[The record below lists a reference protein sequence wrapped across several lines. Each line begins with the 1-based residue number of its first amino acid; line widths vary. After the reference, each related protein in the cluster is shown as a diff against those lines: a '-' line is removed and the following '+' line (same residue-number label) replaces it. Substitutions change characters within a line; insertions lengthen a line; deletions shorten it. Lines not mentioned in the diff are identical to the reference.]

1 MIFFYYIFAVI
12 IYIIAAPFLL
22 ILSFCKGKYKI
33 SLKSRFFLYKNLRQK
48 QGDVYF
54 HACSFGEIKSLI
66 PLIKLFPTCK
76 ISTITQTGFNE
87 ALKYSKKV
95 NFFPFEVFVPFWM
108 RSCKVLVIFE
118 AELWLMLVFMAKFY
132 NAKVVLLN
140 ARISDRSLKNYR
152 RFGFFYR
159 LIFKYIDVVFA
170 QSQKDKE
177 RLECLGAKN
186 VIAYKNIKANIK
198 QEQVK
203 NYSKPKARIIIFA
216 STHENEERLLLN
228 EINLEEN
235 DKLIIAPRHPER
247 FGEVEEILKDFCQ
260 KNHYNMQKFSDF
272 TLSENDFANFFN
284 AKCLLLDTLGELESF
299 YKISDVVF
307 LCGSF
312 IDNIGGH
319 NPIEAA
325 RWNNIII
332 SGKYFFNQESLYQ
345 EVDGLYICESVKDIN
360 NFLKQKLSQAQI
372 KEQSDLNEII
382 LSIKEGLDARKS
394 L

>member
-12 IYIIAAPFLL
+12 IYVIAVPFLL
-22 ILSFCKGKYKI
+22 ILSFCKEKYKV
-33 SLKSRFFLYKNLRQK
+33 SLKSRFFLYKNLKQE
-48 QGDVYF
+48 QGDIYF
-54 HACSFGEIKSLI
+54 HACSFGEIKSI
-66 PLIKLFPTCK
+66 VPLIKLFPTCK

-87 ALKYSKKV
+87 ALRHSKKV
-95 NFFPFEVFVPFWM
+95 NFLPFEIFIPFWM
-108 RSCKVLVIFE
+108 KPCKVLIIFE
-118 AELWLMLVFMAKFY
+118 AELWLMLVLMAKFY
-132 NAKVVLLN
+132 NAKVILLN
-140 ARISDRSLKNYR
+140 ARISDRSLKNYK
-152 RFGFFYR
+152 RFSFFYR

-186 VIAYKNIKANIK
+186 VVAYKNIKAYIK

-203 NYSKPKARIIIFA
+203 NYSKPKARVIIFA

-228 EINLEEN
+228 EIKLEEN
-235 DKLIIAPRHPER
+235 DRLIIAPRHPER
-247 FGEVEEILKDFCQ
+247 FGEVEGILKDFCK

-272 TLSENDFANFFN
+272 TLSENDFANFFKT
-284 AKCLLLDTLGELESF
+284 KCLLLDTLGELESF

-312 IDNIGGH
+312 VNNIGGH

-325 RWNNIII
+325 RWNNVII
-332 SGKYFFNQESLYQ
+332 SGKYYFNQESLYQ
-345 EVDGLYICESVKDIN
+345 EVDDLYICESVKDIN
-360 NFLKQKLSQAQI
+360 DFLKQKLSQARV
-372 KEQSDLNEII
+372 KEQNDLNEVI

>member
-1 MIFFYYIFAVI
+1 MIV
-12 IYIIAAPFLL
+12 YIIAAPFLL
-22 ILSFCKGKYKI
+22 ILSFCKEKYKV
-33 SLKSRFFLYKNLRQK
+33 SLKSRFFLHKNLKQK

-66 PLIKLFPTCK
+66 PLIKLFPACK
-76 ISTITQTGFNE
+76 ISTITQTGFCE
-87 ALKYSKKV
+87 ASRHSEKV
-95 NFFPFEVFVPFWM
+95 NFFPFEIFVPFWI
-108 RSCKVLVIFE
+108 RPCRVLVIFE
-118 AELWLMLVFMAKFY
+118 AELWPMLVFMAKFY
-132 NAKVVLLN
+132 NAKVILLN
-140 ARISDRSLKNYR
+140 ARISNRSLKNYK
-152 RFGFFYR
+152 RFSYFYR

-177 RLECLGAKN
+177 RLEYLGARN
-186 VIAYKNIKANIK
+186 VIVYKNIKANIK
-198 QEQVK
+198 QGQMK

-216 STHENEERLLLN
+216 STHENEEQLLLD
-228 EINLEEN
+228 EIKLEEN

-247 FGEVEEILKDFCQ
+247 FGEVEGILKDFCQ
-260 KNHYNMQKFSDF
+260 KNNYDMQKFSDF
-272 TLSENDFANFFN
+272 TLSENDFAIFFKT
-284 AKCLLLDTLGELESF
+284 KCLLLDTLGELESF

-312 IDNIGGH
+312 INNIGGH

-325 RWNNIII
+325 RWNNVII
-332 SGKYFFNQESLYQ
+332 SGKYYFNQESLYQ
-345 EVDGLYICESVKDIN
+345 EVDGLCICESVKDIN
-360 NFLKQKLSQAQI
+360 NFLKQKLSQAQV

>member
-1 MIFFYYIFAVI
+1 MI
-12 IYIIAAPFLL
+12 IYVIAVPFLL
-22 ILSFCKGKYKI
+22 ILSFCKEKYKV
-33 SLKSRFFLYKNLRQK
+33 SLKSRFFLYKNLKQE
-48 QGDVYF
+48 QGDIYF
-54 HACSFGEIKSLI
+54 HACSFGEIKSI
-66 PLIKLFPTCK
+66 VPLIKLFPTCK

-87 ALKYSKKV
+87 ALRHSKKV
-95 NFFPFEVFVPFWM
+95 NFLPFEIFIPFWM
-108 RSCKVLVIFE
+108 KPCKVLIIFE
-118 AELWLMLVFMAKFY
+118 AELWLMLVLMAKFY
-132 NAKVVLLN
+132 NAKVILLN
-140 ARISDRSLKNYR
+140 ARISDRSLKNYK
-152 RFGFFYR
+152 RFSFFYR

-186 VIAYKNIKANIK
+186 VVAYKNIKAYIK

-203 NYSKPKARIIIFA
+203 NYSKPKARVIIFA

-228 EINLEEN
+228 EIKLEEN
-235 DKLIIAPRHPER
+235 DRLIIAPRHPER
-247 FGEVEEILKDFCQ
+247 FGEVEGILKDFCK

-272 TLSENDFANFFN
+272 TLSENDFANFFKT
-284 AKCLLLDTLGELESF
+284 KCLLLDTLGELESF

-312 IDNIGGH
+312 VNNIGGH

-325 RWNNIII
+325 RWNNVII
-332 SGKYFFNQESLYQ
+332 SGKYYFNQESLYQ
-345 EVDGLYICESVKDIN
+345 EVDDLYICESVKDIN
-360 NFLKQKLSQAQI
+360 DFLKQKLSQARV
-372 KEQSDLNEII
+372 KEQNDLNEVI

>member
-1 MIFFYYIFAVI
+1 MI
-12 IYIIAAPFLL
+12 IYVIAVPFLL
-22 ILSFCKGKYKI
+22 ILSFCKEKYKV
-33 SLKSRFFLYKNLRQK
+33 SLKSRFFLYKNLKQE
-48 QGDVYF
+48 QGDIYF
-54 HACSFGEIKSLI
+54 HACSFGEIKSI
-66 PLIKLFPTCK
+66 VPLIKLFPTCK

-87 ALKYSKKV
+87 ALRHSKKV
-95 NFFPFEVFVPFWM
+95 NFLPFEIFIPFWM
-108 RSCKVLVIFE
+108 KPCKVLIIFE
-118 AELWLMLVFMAKFY
+118 AELWFMLVLMAKFY
-132 NAKVVLLN
+132 NAKVILLN
-140 ARISDRSLKNYR
+140 ARISDRSLKNYK
-152 RFGFFYR
+152 RFSFFYR

-186 VIAYKNIKANIK
+186 VVAYKNIKAYIK

-203 NYSKPKARIIIFA
+203 NYSKPKARVIIFA

-228 EINLEEN
+228 EIKLEEN
-235 DKLIIAPRHPER
+235 DRLIIAPRHPER
-247 FGEVEEILKDFCQ
+247 FGEVEGILKDFCK

-272 TLSENDFANFFN
+272 TLSENDFANFFKT
-284 AKCLLLDTLGELESF
+284 KCLLLDTLGELESF

-312 IDNIGGH
+312 VNNIGGH

-325 RWNNIII
+325 RWNNVII
-332 SGKYFFNQESLYQ
+332 SGKYYFNQESLYQ
-345 EVDGLYICESVKDIN
+345 EVDDLYICESVKDIN
-360 NFLKQKLSQAQI
+360 DFLKQKLSQARV
-372 KEQSDLNEII
+372 KEQNDLNEVI

>member
-1 MIFFYYIFAVI
+1 MIFFYYIFTVI
-12 IYIIAAPFLL
+12 IYVITAPFLL
-22 ILSFCKGKYKI
+22 ILSFCKEKYKI
-33 SLKSRFFLYKNLRQK
+33 SLKSRFFLYKNLKQK

-54 HACSFGEIKSLI
+54 HACSFGEIKSLV

-76 ISTITQTGFNE
+76 ISTITQTGFDE
-87 ALKYSKKV
+87 ALKYSKNV
-95 NFFPFEVFVPFWM
+95 NFFPFEIFIPFWM
-108 RSCKVLVIFE
+108 RPCKVLVIFE
-118 AELWLMLVFMAKFY
+118 AELWLALVFMAKFY
-132 NAKVVLLN
+132 SAKVILLN
-140 ARISDRSLKNYR
+140 ARISDRSLKNYK
-152 RFGFFYR
+152 RFSFFYR

-186 VIAYKNIKANIK
+186 VIAYKNIKVNIK
-198 QEQVK
+198 QEQAK

-216 STHENEERLLLN
+216 STHENEEQLLLD
-228 EINLEEN
+228 EIKLEEN

-247 FGEVEEILKDFCQ
+247 FSKVEGILKDFCH

-272 TLSENDFANFFN
+272 VLSENDFVNFFN
-284 AKCLLLDTLGELESF
+284 AKCLLLDTLGELENF

-312 IDNIGGH
+312 VNNIGGH

-325 RWNNIII
+325 RWNNVII

-345 EVDGLYICESVKDIN
+345 EVYGLYICENVKDIN
-360 NFLKQKLSQAQI
+360 NFLKQKLSQAQL
-372 KEQSDLNEII
+372 KEQSDLSEVI

>member
-12 IYIIAAPFLL
+12 IYVIAVPFLL
-22 ILSFCKGKYKI
+22 ILSFCKEKYKV
-33 SLKSRFFLYKNLRQK
+33 SLKSRFFLYKNLKQE
-48 QGDVYF
+48 QGDIYF
-54 HACSFGEIKSLI
+54 HACSFGEIKSI
-66 PLIKLFPTCK
+66 VPLIKLFPTCK

-87 ALKYSKKV
+87 ALRHSKKV
-95 NFFPFEVFVPFWM
+95 NFLPFEIFIPFWM
-108 RSCKVLVIFE
+108 KPCKVLIIFE
-118 AELWLMLVFMAKFY
+118 AELWFMLVLMAKFY
-132 NAKVVLLN
+132 NAKVILLN
-140 ARISDRSLKNYR
+140 ARISDRSLKNYK
-152 RFGFFYR
+152 RFSFFYR

-186 VIAYKNIKANIK
+186 VVAYKNIKAYIK

-203 NYSKPKARIIIFA
+203 NYSKPKARVIIFA

-228 EINLEEN
+228 EIKLEEN
-235 DKLIIAPRHPER
+235 DRLIIAPRHPER
-247 FGEVEEILKDFCQ
+247 FGEVEGILKDFCK

-272 TLSENDFANFFN
+272 TLSENDFANFFKT
-284 AKCLLLDTLGELESF
+284 KCLLLDTLGELESF

-312 IDNIGGH
+312 VNNIGGH

-325 RWNNIII
+325 RWNNVII
-332 SGKYFFNQESLYQ
+332 SGKYYFNQESLYQ
-345 EVDGLYICESVKDIN
+345 EVDDLYICESVKDIN
-360 NFLKQKLSQAQI
+360 DFLKQKLSQARV
-372 KEQSDLNEII
+372 KEQNDLNEVI